1 MRHLPSLFLILNLQT
16 QLESG
21 HSNTR
26 NKKRNKKKGQFCEHF
41 ILNTHT
47 CSQNTVNL
55 PEGRKGMSAPL
66 RRYAATSDE
75 VEHLDSELSE
85 SLAKIR
91 ADIEVSSGRPVS
103 GLRAWGKVERVGAAA
118 GARSVR

>member
-26 NKKRNKKKGQFCEHF
+26 NKKRNKKKGQFCD